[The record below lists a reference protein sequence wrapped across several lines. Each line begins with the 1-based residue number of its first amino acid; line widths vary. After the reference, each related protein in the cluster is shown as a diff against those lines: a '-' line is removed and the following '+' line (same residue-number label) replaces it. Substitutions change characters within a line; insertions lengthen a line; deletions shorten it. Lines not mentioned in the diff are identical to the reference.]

1 MISIYKQVK
10 QIDIPDGTDMVQEI
24 YIPAIVK
31 IYFKEYDA
39 NTKDKA
45 KPNSNY
51 IENTID
57 DSLSNKFFEFYKIFK
72 KSKES
77 EKLSFTKFIKQKT
90 LGPSNFL
97 DVVFE
102 FYERMV
108 SYEETKEF
116 MDKLD
121 FGSFIRSL
129 F

>member
-24 YIPAIVK
+24 YVPAIVK
-31 IYFKEYDA
+31 TYFKEYDA

-57 DSLSNKFFEFYKIFK
+57 DSLSNKFFELYKIFK

-90 LGPSNFL
+90 LGPNNFL